1 MTPPVERT
9 ETRMDP
15 RLLVTNANG
24 PLISI
29 ILPARNAA
37 PYLRECVDSVLAQS
51 WHHWE
56 LLLVDNGST
65 DGTAAIAASFTDP
78 RIKVLSEPLQG
89 VSLARNKGLAAMR
102 GEFFCFLDA
111 DDRLPKDALR
121 LRHDLFLRYPDAR
134 FADGAMRAFDNRTGK
149 TVWVRS
155 PWYDGMP
162 FDALMALD
170 GSCFAGNTW
179 MVRRVPGF
187 AYRLPE
193 HMDHSEDC
201 AFYLGIARQGRY
213 VSTAREVLHY
223 RIGHPSATSDPR
235 RVHQGYV
242 ELYTCM
248 SGLDPAP
255 HPQQLAAAWKR
266 LRRFMTRDL
275 FLHRHLWGAL
285 RARLM
290 RPPGPGTKNIP
301 NRTR

>member
-1 MTPPVERT
+1 MTPVPENMGVH
-9 ETRMDP
+9 MDP

-29 ILPARNAA
+29 ILPAHNAG
-37 PYLRECVDSVLAQS
+37 PYLRECVDSVLAQT
-51 WHHWE
+51 WRNWE

-78 RIKVLSEPLQG
+78 RINVLFEPVQG
-89 VSLARNKGLAAMR
+89 VSVARNKGLAAMS

-149 TVWVRS
+149 TIWVRS

-179 MVRRVPGF
+179 MVRRLPGY

-193 HMDHSEDC
+193 HMGHSEDC
-201 AFYLGIARQGRY
+201 AFYLNIARQGRY

-223 RIGHPSATSDPR
+223 RIGHLSATSDPH
-235 RVHQGYV
+235 RVHQGYID
-242 ELYTCM
+242 LYRCM
-248 SGLDPAP
+248 SGLDPVPSPA
-255 HPQQLAAAWKR
+255 QLTTAWKR

-275 FLHRHLWGAL
+275 FLHRRLLSAL

-290 RPPGPGTKNIP
+290 RPPGPRASHS
-301 NRTR
+301 RTEVR